1 MNHSKRMLAAIGLC
15 LSGAAAH
22 ADVQITEWMYNGAG
36 ATGEYIEFTNL
47 GTSTVDFT
55 GWSFDDASRTPG
67 SVSLS
72 AFGSVAAGASVV
84 LTEASAADFRAA
96 WSLAASVKVVGG
108 NTNNLGR
115 ADEINLYNASGALVD
130 RLTYGDN
137 VFTGTIRAQNSSGN
151 PLTLADLAPQ
161 AVTSQWVLA
170 SAGDA
175 FGSHVST
182 LGDIGNPGVFT
193 LAAAVPE
200 PSTYALLLAGLGL
213 VGVAARRRGR

>member
-1 MNHSKRMLAAIGLC
+1 MNHSNRMLAAVGLC
-15 LSGAAAH
+15 ISAAAAQ
-22 ADVQITEWMYNGAG
+22 ADVQITEWMYNGAD

-47 GTSTVDFT
+47 GATAVDFT
-55 GWSFDDASRTPG
+55 GWSFDDSSRTPG

-72 AFGSVAAGASVV
+72 GFGSVAAGASVV

-115 ADEINLYNASGALVD
+115 ADEINLYNAGGALVD

-137 VFTGTIRAQNSSGN
+137 AIAGTIRTQNISGN
-151 PLTLADLAPQ
+151 PLALADLAPQ

-170 SAGDA
+170 SVGDA
-175 FGSHVST
+175 YGSHAST

-213 VGVAARRRGR
+213 VGVAARRRAR